1 MDIYM
6 ILLDNIEWGN
16 LKIPPVNLYNAP
28 RVK

>member
-6 ILLDNIEWGN
+6 ILLDNIEWGD

-28 RVK
+28 RG